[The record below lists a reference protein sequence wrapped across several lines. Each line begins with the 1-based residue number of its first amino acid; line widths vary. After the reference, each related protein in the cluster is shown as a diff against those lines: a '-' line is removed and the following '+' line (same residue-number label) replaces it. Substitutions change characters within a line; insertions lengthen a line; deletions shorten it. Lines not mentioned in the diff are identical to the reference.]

1 MAHRLRSPDTVQ
13 AVRPTRHWW
22 RCPRVLAWFRVL
34 MVGSLVKPPASVGP
48 LSRIGDYL
56 FAARG
61 PGLFLRIRR
70 RTTFPPKSA
79 VTRGPPHPLFHRRS
93 IRREGLDQ
101 VILRHERHLQ
111 RLLTSYLASY
121 HRCRTHRSLAMDCP
135 APRSIQLPERGT
147 VIAVPDIGR
156 LHHRDERTAAS
167 PHARCTR

>member
-1 MAHRLRSPDTVQ
+1 MIEKNDPAFSLRQDATEQYLYPRLDVLLYAYTVQ

-34 MVGSLVKPPASVGP
+34 MVWSLVKPPASVGP

-79 VTRGPPHPLFHRRS
+79 VTRGPPHPLFHRRGFTTPPS
-93 IRREGLDQ
+93 GRRGAYR
-101 VILRHERHLQ
+101 I
-111 RLLTSYLASY
+111 
-121 HRCRTHRSLAMDCP
+121 
-135 APRSIQLPERGT
+135 
-147 VIAVPDIGR
+147 
-156 LHHRDERTAAS
+156 
-167 PHARCTR
+167 

>member
-1 MAHRLRSPDTVQ
+1 MAHSLRSPYTIQ

-34 MVGSLVKPPASVGP
+34 MVWSLVKPPASVGP

-79 VTRGPPHPLFHRRS
+79 VTRGPPHPLFHRWPVP
-93 IRREGLDQ
+93 G
-101 VILRHERHLQ
+101 
-111 RLLTSYLASY
+111 
-121 HRCRTHRSLAMDCP
+121 CRTRHRYAHSVWYTWNTTT
-135 APRSIQLPERGT
+135 R
-147 VIAVPDIGR
+147 IASSVNASK
-156 LHHRDERTAAS
+156 AAS
-167 PHARCTR
+167 RKASVYLEILAKFSAKAKGVSV